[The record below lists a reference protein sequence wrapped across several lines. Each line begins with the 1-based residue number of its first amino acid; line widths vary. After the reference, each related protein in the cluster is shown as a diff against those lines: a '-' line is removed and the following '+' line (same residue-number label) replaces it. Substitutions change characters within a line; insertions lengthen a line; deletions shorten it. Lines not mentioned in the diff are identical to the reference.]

1 MTFREEAV
9 VRLLVFLISFLGR
22 KIEGFY
28 STQLSDIVNGLT
40 DAESEGEE

>member
-9 VRLLVFLISFLGR
+9 VRLIVFLISFLGR

-28 STQLSDIVNGLT
+28 SAELSTIVKGLT
-40 DAESEGEE
+40 DAEGGE